1 MSYFPIDTNNL
12 NEERNMIRKTHEEHK
27 KRSPHNVPHTTE
39 AKKKISETQ
48 QARYEMIRQL
58 VRKGQQKQMTEERVR
73 DICHEVLNEYLDRKA
88 KPISNNNRPMNIN
101 L

>member
-1 MSYFPIDTNNL
+1 M
-12 NEERNMIRKTHEEHK
+12 NEERIMIQKTHEEPK

-48 QARYEMIRQL
+48 QARYEMIRLL

-73 DICHEVLNEYLDRKA
+73 DICHEVLNEYLDHNA
-88 KPISNNNRPMNIN
+88 KPINNRPMNIN

>member
-1 MSYFPIDTNNL
+1 
-12 NEERNMIRKTHEEHK
+12 
-27 KRSPHNVPHTTE
+27 VPHTTE

-58 VRKGQQKQMTEERVR
+58 VRKGQQKPMTEERVKE
-73 DICHEVLNEYLDRKA
+73 ICHEVLNEYLNRNA
-88 KPISNNNRPMNIN
+88 KPTNNNRPMNIN

>member
-1 MSYFPIDTNNL
+1 MSYFPIDITTM
-12 NEERNMIRKTHEEHK
+12 NEERIMIQKTHEEPK
-27 KRSPHNVPHTTE
+27 KRSPHNVPHSPE

-73 DICHEVLNEYLDRKA
+73 DICHEVLNEYLDRNA
-88 KPISNNNRPMNIN
+88 KPINNRPMNIN

>member
-1 MSYFPIDTNNL
+1 MSYFPIDINTM
-12 NEERNMIRKTHEEHK
+12 NEETNMIQKTHEEPK

-73 DICHEVLNEYLDRKA
+73 DICHEVLNEYLDRNA
-88 KPISNNNRPMNIN
+88 KSINNRPMNIN